1 MKKHHLESNAAYQYV
16 CNEFRLRKTDSWD
29 IGELEKMFRRDVDK
43 LFDAKVMIKG
53 WQNHRNHRL
62 AFRVSGTASNLVLR
76 FTEKPTVP
84 FRELHQ
90 KCAPSMSMADFQ
102 QVLLF
107 LLDFDLIAPRPL
119 EKKLT

>member
-16 CNEFRLRKTDSWD
+16 RNGFRLRKTDSWAM
-29 IGELEKMFRRDVDK
+29 GELEKLFGREADK
-43 LFDAKVMIKG
+43 LVEAKVLINRRH
-53 WQNHRNHRL
+53 NHQL
-62 AFRVSGTASNLVLR
+62 AFRVLGTASNLVLR
-76 FTEKPTVP
+76 LAEKPAVP

-119 EKKLT
+119 EKKPT